1 MTLTQLRYLVA
12 VADHRHF
19 GKAAA
24 ACAISQPTLS
34 AQLRKLETE
43 LQAALVE
50 RGQVIA
56 LTPLGHT
63 VVSRA
68 RGILAEADEITSIA
82 RRGEEPLAGPRRIG
96 IIPTLCPYL
105 LPWALPAL
113 QQTHPRLDLLC
124 REAMTDAVIAAV
136 KARELDFGLIAED
149 VGDPALAMQPVFDEP
164 FYAALPLS
172 HTLAAQETVPQSAL
186 STQRILVLGEGHCLR
201 DQTRAVCNAAIEPS
215 TDIQATSLET
225 LRGLVAA
232 GQGVTLLPALARR
245 EAETELAIRPLDPP
259 ASRTICLIS
268 RRSDPR
274 RDEAGLLAE
283 TLRRYTPD
291 CVAPLKVGDR

>member
-82 RRGEEPLAGPRRIG
+82 RRNKPIR
-96 IIPTLCPYL
+96 
-105 LPWALPAL
+105 ALICCA
-113 QQTHPRLDLLC
+113 
-124 REAMTDAVIAAV
+124 
-136 KARELDFGLIAED
+136 
-149 VGDPALAMQPVFDEP
+149 
-164 FYAALPLS
+164 
-172 HTLAAQETVPQSAL
+172 
-186 STQRILVLGEGHCLR
+186 
-201 DQTRAVCNAAIEPS
+201 
-215 TDIQATSLET
+215 
-225 LRGLVAA
+225 
-232 GQGVTLLPALARR
+232 ARR
-245 EAETELAIRPLDPP
+245 
-259 ASRTICLIS
+259 
-268 RRSDPR
+268 
-274 RDEAGLLAE
+274 
-283 TLRRYTPD
+283 
-291 CVAPLKVGDR
+291 